1 MGGAHIITVG
11 NLDLS
16 GSEGRSDP
24 IFEALGALREARE
37 AHSLSLKELDGAVI
51 FLHQVAKKADID
63 WQMYR
68 IYDLEA
74 AETEASRVLVE
85 AEKTVLKT
93 RPSTVA
99 GCEALLGF
107 LQSYLADDPQIA
119 LVIDAIGHVAAAL
132 KVRPA
137 S

>member
-1 MGGAHIITVG
+1 M
-11 NLDLS
+11 S
-16 GSEGRSDP
+16 GPEGRSDL
-24 IFEALGALREARE
+24 IFEALGALREARD
-37 AHSLSLKELDGAVI
+37 AHSISLKELDRAVI
-51 FLHQVAKKADID
+51 LLREVSNEADIA
-63 WQMYR
+63 WQQYR

-132 KVRPA
+132 KMRPA

>member
-1 MGGAHIITVG
+1 M
-11 NLDLS
+11 
-16 GSEGRSDP
+16 
-24 IFEALGALREARE
+24 
-37 AHSLSLKELDGAVI
+37 SLKELDRAVI
-51 FLHQVAKKADID
+51 LLREVSNEADIA
-63 WQMYR
+63 WQQYR

-74 AETEASRVLVE
+74 AETEAFRVLVE

-93 RPSTVA
+93 RPTTVA
-99 GCEALLGF
+99 GCEALLDF

-132 KVRPA
+132 KMRPA